1 MTIPAYIP
9 LDTGTTH
16 SLTTSSVVSITAP
29 NGGTGVLLQS
39 ITGNVRW
46 TLTTAALDGNPTTTA
61 RFQLEPTTEPIYVPL
76 PGGVILRM
84 IAEASGVVA
93 ETLGVRAL
101 NQVS

>member
-1 MTIPAYIP
+1 MTVPAYIP

-16 SLTTSSVVSITAP
+16 NLTTSSVVSITAP

-46 TLTTAALDGNPTTTA
+46 TLTTAVLDDNPSTTSG
-61 RFQLEPTTEPIYVPL
+61 FQLEPTTEPVYVPL
-76 PGGVILRM
+76 PGGVILRI

-93 ETLGVRAL
+93 ESLGVRAL
-101 NQVS
+101 SQIG

>member
-29 NGGTGVLLQS
+29 NNGTGVLIQA

-46 TLTTAALDGNPTTTA
+46 TLTTVALDDNPTTSSG
-61 RFQLEPTTEPIYVPL
+61 FQLEPTTEPIYIPL
-76 PGGVILRM
+76 PGGVILRI
-84 IAEASGVVA
+84 IAEASGVIA
-93 ETLGVRAL
+93 ETLGVRIL
-101 NQVS
+101 SQIS

>member
-16 SLTTSSVVSITAP
+16 SLTTGTVVELTAP
-29 NGGTGVLLQS
+29 AGGTGVLLQS

-46 TLTTAALDGNPTTTA
+46 TLTTATLDSDPTTSA
-61 RFQLEPTTEPIYVPL
+61 RFQLEPTTEPIYIPL
-76 PGGVILRM
+76 PGGVLLRM
-84 IAEASGVVA
+84 IAESSGVIA
-93 ETLGVRAL
+93 ESLGVRAL